1 MTQAQ
6 AMRLNPKQWAFVGD
20 TVYDLFLRTYVMTHT
35 DYTLPKM
42 HKLCVAHVSCRAQ
55 AQVLSSRPYFE
66 ILYSTIAD
74 IASSNR
80 DFSSPYLQERPV
92 KKVMYIVIA
101 GDRGLAGGYNSNIL
115 KLVQSEIAGK
125 DAVVLPIGK
134 KALDYFRSK
143 QIPTFTEHYAEAAEL
158 TVGDC
163 FSVSKQVSKAF
174 LAGEFDQI
182 VIAYTNFVSV
192 LAQTPAAMQL
202 LPLKKPEK
210 KESTN
215 QGDILYEG
223 DSEEVFAAII
233 PEYLGGVIYGALC
246 ESRASEQAAR
256 RAAMDSATQNADD
269 MIDDL
274 SLKFNRARQAAITQ
288 EITEIVAGS

>member
-1 MTQAQ
+1 MAGVSTKEIKNRIRSMESTRQITK
-6 AMRLNPKQWAFVGD
+6 AMEMVAASK
-20 TVYDLFLRTYVMTHT
+20 LR
-35 DYTLPKM
+35 
-42 HKLCVAHVSCRAQ
+42 RAQ

-92 KKVMYIVIA
+92 KKALYIVIA

-143 QIPTFTEHYAEAAEL
+143 QIPTFTEQYAEAAEL